1 MSLETL
7 LDTWKRSPLKSSR
20 LLLVLALA
28 DAADDEG
35 WSSPKV
41 DWLAERARVQ
51 PRQAQRI
58 LRDLEAAGTLEVRQG
73 VGRGRTSAYRL
84 RLEKGVIHATFS
96 SEKGGAEDTLSPGK
110 GGVHVAHFPEKGD
123 TQDAFSPGKGGT
135 DDTFS
140 PPSDSP
146 LTPTQPDDHHPDRR
160 LTAQQETVRRAQEIY
175 ASVGASPPDPGVIRL
190 WANTLGGPDPLCQ
203 LLADLAG
210 AGHLASKSQGYV
222 WKAVQNRVRGSSR
235 ESSRPAAG
243 TTGRTSLSPSPP
255 AGGKGSGRGGTGS
268 TGSVGVDARRRQ
280 QAAALARGGRA
291 S

>member
-1 MSLETL
+1 MSLESL

-41 DWLAERARVQ
+41 DWLAERARVK

-58 LRDLEAAGTLEVRQG
+58 LRDLEADSTLEVRPG
-73 VGRGRTSAYRL
+73 SGRGRTSSYRL
-84 RLEKGVIHATFS
+84 RLENQVEKGVMH
-96 SEKGGAEDTLSPGK
+96 GTLSPEKGVTEATLSPEK
-110 GGVHVAHFPEKGD
+110 GGVHDTLLPRKGD
-123 TQDAFSPGKGGT
+123 THDALSVGKGGA
-135 DDTFS
+135 DDTLSATKGGVDDTLS

-146 LTPTQPDDHHPDRR
+146 LTPTQPDDHHHRR
-160 LTAQQETVRRAQEIY
+160 LTPQQETVRRALEIY
-175 ASVGASPPDPGVIRL
+175 ASIGASPPEPAVIRL
-190 WANTLGGPDPLCQ
+190 WANTLGGPAPLCE

-235 ESSRPAAG
+235 PTAG
-243 TTGRTSLSPSPP
+243 M
-255 AGGKGSGRGGTGS
+255 
-268 TGSVGVDARRRQ
+268 DARRRQ